1 MVNNSVLS
9 LAPKTSS
16 NIAASAKAQSLIA
29 NNQYTTIAAWT
40 LAIAR
45 ALAVMGIEP
54 KTIFNQVGL
63 NLEMLEAKPDSRVE
77 IAQMTQLWQC
87 AMQATDSVD
96 FGLTVGRYAYPL
108 HFHFLGPLLLSCNTL
123 AEAFELLPAYSAL
136 VSNGGNI
143 QLQRSPQRLGFTIT
157 PLNGVEISELAIDA
171 FFSSL
176 MQHGKQM
183 LGHNQFVCKV
193 ELMRTDHKLKSL
205 WQDYFGCEVVMNAAT
220 NCMWMDRVMLE
231 QTTVTKNP
239 QQAKYSEAAVR
250 QYLQG
255 MQALTW
261 RQKTSQGIHVMLL
274 EQEPTAQSIAKMY
287 NVSERSLSRY
297 LQQEGT
303 SFRALL
309 KLKRQELACHYLLN
323 TNVVINELANILG
336 YSCLSNFSRSFT
348 AWLGVSPSQFRLQ
361 NLANKP

>member
-1 MVNNSVLS
+1 M
-9 LAPKTSS
+9 PTSF
-16 NIAASAKAQSLIA
+16 NPINTQAVT
-29 NNQYTTIAAWT
+29 QYTTIAAWT

-45 ALAVMGIEP
+45 ALSVIGIEP
-54 KTIFNQVGL
+54 KPIFQQVGL
-63 NLEMLEAKPDSRVE
+63 NIEVLEAKPDSRVD

-87 AMQATDSVD
+87 AMQATGSAD

-123 AEAFELLPAYSAL
+123 AEAFELLPDYSAL
-136 VSNGGNI
+136 VSNSGNI
-143 QLQRSPQRLGFTIT
+143 QLQRSPQWLGFTIN

-193 ELMRTDHKLKSL
+193 ELMRKDHKLQHL

-220 NCMWMDRVMLE
+220 NCMWMDRTMLE

-297 LQQEGT
+297 LLQEGT
-303 SFRALL
+303 SFRSLL

-323 TNVVINELANILG
+323 THIAVNELANILG
-336 YSCLSNFSRSFT
+336 YSSLSNFTRSFKG
-348 AWLGVSPSQFRLQ
+348 WLGVSPSQFRQQ